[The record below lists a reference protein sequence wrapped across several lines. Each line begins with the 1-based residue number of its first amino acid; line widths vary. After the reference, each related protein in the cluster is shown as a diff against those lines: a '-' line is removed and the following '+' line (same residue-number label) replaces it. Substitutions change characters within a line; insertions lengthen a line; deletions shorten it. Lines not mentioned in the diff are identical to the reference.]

1 MKTVILDS
9 RDLQYHYAFNKV
21 QDTISADV
29 QNKISMLIWDKFFIS
44 TLYEH
49 IIITLDKDLGN

>member
-1 MKTVILDS
+1 MKAVILDN
-9 RDLQYHYAFNKV
+9 RDLQYRYAFNKV

-29 QNKISMLIWDKFFIS
+29 ENKISMLIWDKFFIS